1 VPFPILAA
9 VEAAQV
15 IGGLF
20 NHSGAGATSGNVA
33 NTEMQAL
40 NALQEQWQVEN
51 YRQQVCHQHKMQ
63 QITTAYDEMMDQK
76 TEQMRETNALRD
88 VQMEQRKADNQITKK
103 FIQSINE

>member
-1 VPFPILAA
+1 MPFPILAA
-9 VEAAQV
+9 IEAAQV
-15 IGGLF
+15 IGGLL
-20 NHSGAGATSGNVA
+20 NHSGAGAISGNVA
-33 NTEMQAL
+33 NNEMQAL

-51 YRQQVCHQHKMQ
+51 YRKQICHQQKMQ
-63 QITTAYDEMMDQK
+63 QITSAYDEMMDQK